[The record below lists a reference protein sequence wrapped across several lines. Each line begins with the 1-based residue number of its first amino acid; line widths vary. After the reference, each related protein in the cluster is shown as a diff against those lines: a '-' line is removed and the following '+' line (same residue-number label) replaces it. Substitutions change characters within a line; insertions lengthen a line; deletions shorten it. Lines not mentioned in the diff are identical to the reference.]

1 MAQEHL
7 WPSGSGPTGC
17 QGQRV
22 GAAVWFWMRISLDPH
37 KPNPPS
43 LTDLRPSFSV
53 LRWKNVSFVAPFW
66 EVASF
71 KRNEPPPFKRMFVSS
86 AATGGGECGWRSHTT
101 GCLWSLRWASPN
113 DGQTIWSVPP
123 AKQGMQCQKVF
134 LGKLFRVDIK
144 GVKVFCLLLVASMKP
159 LLYPFSLG
167 Q

>member
-22 GAAVWFWMRISLDPH
+22 GAAAWFWMRISLGPH

-101 GCLWSLRWASPN
+101 GCLWSLREPHRM
-113 DGQTIWSVPP
+113 T
-123 AKQGMQCQKVF
+123 
-134 LGKLFRVDIK
+134 GKLFEVFHRQNMK
-144 GVKVFCLLLVASMKP
+144 ECNVKRC
-159 LLYPFSLG
+159 FSGNYIGLISKALRCFVRFL
-167 Q
+167 